1 VSRNCRRASSEQVR
15 RHACSTTART
25 RPISGSVRSVIRKP
39 AAILAL
45 LTGLNLLNY
54 LDRLVLSAVL
64 PKVQESLGLSNFVGG
79 SLATVFLIGYFLTS
93 PIFGQLADR
102 GARKG
107 IIAAGVAVW
116 SIATFASG
124 LATTA
129 LALVL
134 GRAMVGVG
142 EASYATLAP
151 TIIDDMSPPDRK
163 GRWLSVFYVAIP
175 VGSALGYLTGGF
187 VEKHYG
193 WRAAFFVAGGPGIL
207 LAALCLLIQE
217 PARKLAKEKV
227 DLKAAFVKLWA
238 VALYRRGVFGYCAQ
252 TFAIGG
258 FGYWAPTFI
267 YKRYGL
273 DLATANFKF
282 GLMTVVAGGIGTAV
296 GGSWGDRWLRRRG
309 DMSDESATR
318 VNLRVCAIAGAL
330 AAPLAAA
337 CFLAP
342 SATLFF
348 VFGFGCE
355 LFLFLSTSPINAVIL
370 RSVPVEMRASAMALS
385 IFGIH
390 LLGDLWSP
398 PLLGL
403 LQDHLPVSLA
413 MMAVPVAIGVS
424 SFTWWTSLG
433 AKRVA
438 ASA

>member
-1 VSRNCRRASSEQVR
+1 M
-15 RHACSTTART
+15 
-25 RPISGSVRSVIRKP
+25 IRKP

-79 SLATVFLIGYFLTS
+79 SLATVFLIGYFVTS

-187 VEKHYG
+187 VEKHHG

-207 LAALCLLIQE
+207 LAAL
-217 PARKLAKEKV
+217 
-227 DLKAAFVKLWA
+227 
-238 VALYRRGVFGYCAQ
+238 
-252 TFAIGG
+252 
-258 FGYWAPTFI
+258 
-267 YKRYGL
+267 
-273 DLATANFKF
+273 
-282 GLMTVVAGGIGTAV
+282 
-296 GGSWGDRWLRRRG
+296 
-309 DMSDESATR
+309 
-318 VNLRVCAIAGAL
+318 
-330 AAPLAAA
+330 
-337 CFLAP
+337 
-342 SATLFF
+342 
-348 VFGFGCE
+348 
-355 LFLFLSTSPINAVIL
+355 
-370 RSVPVEMRASAMALS
+370 
-385 IFGIH
+385 
-390 LLGDLWSP
+390 
-398 PLLGL
+398 
-403 LQDHLPVSLA
+403 
-413 MMAVPVAIGVS
+413 
-424 SFTWWTSLG
+424 
-433 AKRVA
+433 
-438 ASA
+438 

>member
-1 VSRNCRRASSEQVR
+1 M
-15 RHACSTTART
+15 
-25 RPISGSVRSVIRKP
+25 IRKP

-64 PKVQESLGLSNFVGG
+64 PKVQETLGLSNFVGG
-79 SLATVFLIGYFLTS
+79 SLATVFLLGYFLTS
-93 PIFGQLADR
+93 PVFGQMADR

-116 SIATFASG
+116 SAATFASG

-134 GRAMVGVG
+134 ARAMVGVG

-151 TIIDDMSPPDRK
+151 TIIDDMSPADRK
-163 GRWLSVFYVAIP
+163 GRWLAVFYVAIP

-193 WRAAFFVAGGPGIL
+193 WRSAFFVAGGPGIL

-227 DLKAAFVKLWA
+227 DLRRSFQTLWN

-258 FGYWAPTFI
+258 FGYWAPTFL

-273 DLATANFKF
+273 ALSTANFKF
-282 GLMTVVAGGIGTAV
+282 GVMTVIAGGIGTAL
-296 GGSWGDRWLRRRG
+296 GGTWGDRWLRRRG
-309 DMSDESATR
+309 DVTDANATR
-318 VNLRVCAIAGAL
+318 INLRVCAIGSAL
-330 AAPLAAA
+330 AAPLAVG

-342 SATLFF
+342 TASLFF

-385 IFGIH
+385 IFAIH

-403 LQDHLPVSLA
+403 LQDHLPVALA
-413 MMAVPVAIGVS
+413 MMAVPLAVAVSGGV
-424 SFTWWTSLG
+424 WWTSLAPG
-433 AKRVA
+433 RAPQDG
-438 ASA
+438 